1 MQVWPLLSHLPVARR
16 AAACSM
22 GKSAATI
29 AGDLPPSSSVRGVR
43 LGAAAAITL
52 RPTAVEPVNTGG
64 SNGSAEHAAPSV
76 ASPRATATRAGGAR
90 ESLGWGKRGS
100 DGVDI

>member
-29 AGDLPPSSSVRGVR
+29 AGDLPPSSSVSGVR

-52 RPTAVEPVNTGG
+52 RHTAVEPVNTRG
-64 SNGSAEHAAPSV
+64 SNGRAENAATDRKSV
-76 ASPRATATRAGGAR
+76 GKGKSEGVRVALGGSR
-90 ESLGWGKRGS
+90 K
-100 DGVDI
+100 IKTKKQ

>member
-29 AGDLPPSSSVRGVR
+29 AGDLPPSSSVSGVR

-52 RPTAVEPVNTGG
+52 RPTAVEPVNTRW
-64 SNGSAEHAAPSV
+64 SNGSAERSEEHTS
-76 ASPRATATRAGGAR
+76 
-90 ESLGWGKRGS
+90 ELQSLMRHSYAVFSLQKKT
-100 DGVDI
+100 IT